1 MSLNDIYRVT
11 THYELPTSAAS
22 WSVYYKETIDA
33 SGGDIDTQILA
44 EAYSVHI
51 AAEILAMLSQD
62 CAQPAITCEKVFGI
76 PEAKH
81 VVSHGTQTGLR
92 PTDALPSNCSAVIAL
107 IQATFLP
114 RSNGRIFVPGIAEG
128 DTDSGVLSTVFLSTV
143 VTPFIVKLVAIIDE
157 LSAGTGRFT
166 PGVISAKVL
175 NAAPP
180 AKDWAG
186 AFAPLT
192 AVSGNT
198 IIGIM
203 RKRATRAVGRAI

>member
-22 WSVYYKETIDA
+22 WSIYYKETIDA

-44 EAYSVHI
+44 EAYSTHI
-51 AAEILAMLSQD
+51 AVETLAMLSQD
-62 CAQPAITCEKVFGI
+62 CAQPAITCEKVFAT

-81 VVSHGTQTGLR
+81 VVSHGTQIGVR
-92 PTDALPSNCSAVIAL
+92 PTDALPSNCSAVMAL
-107 IQATFLP
+107 IQATFSP

-128 DTDSGVLSTVFLSTV
+128 DTDSGVLSTTFLSTV
-143 VTPFIVKLVAIIDE
+143 VTPFITKLTAVIDE

-186 AFAPLT
+186 AFAPLVGV
-192 AVSGNT
+192 AGNT
-198 IIGIM
+198 IVGIM